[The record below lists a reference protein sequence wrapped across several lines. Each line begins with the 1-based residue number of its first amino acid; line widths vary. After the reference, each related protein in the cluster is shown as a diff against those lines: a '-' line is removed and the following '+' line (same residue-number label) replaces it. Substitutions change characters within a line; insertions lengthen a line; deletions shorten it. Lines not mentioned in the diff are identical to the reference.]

1 MALFFTQWFYLLPEA
16 TLGAIVVVAVS
27 HMVKVDKM
35 KHLYHVRRADFILAV
50 AALLAVLTLETLQAL
65 LLSVIISLFALVWHA
80 SQPKLAVLGRVPNSW
95 DFSDIRRHP
104 ENQTLPGLL
113 MVRPENGLFFANA
126 VGLREAIIRELHAS
140 TEPIKVVLIDLGA
153 TADLDVPRADMLVEL
168 YKELHSQNIR
178 CMLVRMI
185 APVRQLLERAGAMEE
200 IRLEDVFIDPGD
212 AVLDYL
218 ISQYND
224 SGIQELVRSGLQ
236 IVRNL
241 LQAHL
246 STAPV
251 ERQAALPPSQT
262 SSTKKSNGSNCDG
275 RKYVN
280 HAELID
286 QQGLWFGLMLLKSGI
301 RHQLQWNIWRV
312 DSSRIIRLEVT
323 QLSVKIGG
331 VWAAK
336 PAQTPPILLPSA

>member
-153 TADLDVPRADMLVEL
+153 TADLDVPSADMLVEL

-251 ERQAALPPSQT
+251 ERQAALAALADFLDQEI
-262 SSTKKSNGSNCDG
+262 K
-275 RKYVN
+275 RI
-280 HAELID
+280 EL
-286 QQGLWFGLMLLKSGI
+286 
-301 RHQLQWNIWRV
+301 
-312 DSSRIIRLEVT
+312 
-323 QLSVKIGG
+323 
-331 VWAAK
+331 
-336 PAQTPPILLPSA
+336 